1 MPCLAGEATATH
13 LDAVQPWHEAFGFGL
28 LHESAVFGG
37 FALVRCREVGFEW
50 NGQFHEVYCG
60 VRVQDYDV
68 RSPCRVAAEWQLVGA
83 SGEVDLDI
91 AVWVLALD
99 VREEVLQDAVVTPC
113 VGPGV
118 EEVLT
123 MVPSRRSAGRQ
134 SRIQPS
140 TSEGLRGSVGHRG
153 RLLTR
158 TAERQVAATTWCF
171 SIGGLRPAS
180 RRAWTRP
187 LGREVWRLCCG
198 DRLADS
204 S

>member
-1 MPCLAGEATATH
+1 MPCLAGETTAAH

-118 EEVLT
+118 EEVLA
-123 MVPSRRSAGRQ
+123 VVQHVVQRLLYAAVLAGGRGLIG
-134 SRIQPS
+134 RVTDERACQPS
-140 TSEGLRGSVGHRG
+140 
-153 RLLTR
+153 
-158 TAERQVAATTWCF
+158 A
-171 SIGGLRPAS
+171 
-180 RRAWTRP
+180 
-187 LGREVWRLCCG
+187 
-198 DRLADS
+198 
-204 S
+204 